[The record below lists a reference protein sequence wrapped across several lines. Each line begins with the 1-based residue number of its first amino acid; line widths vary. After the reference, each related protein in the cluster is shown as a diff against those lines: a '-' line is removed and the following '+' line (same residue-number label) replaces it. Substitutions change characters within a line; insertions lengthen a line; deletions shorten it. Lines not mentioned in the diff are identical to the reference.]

1 MVSENTL
8 VIMSPPHYKDPVMA
22 LTMGAAR
29 AAKAIPMPLPV
40 RRLPPPL
47 HRLLPIVV
55 VFFLLVDDR
64 LIFPAP
70 NVLRPFPLG

>member
-1 MVSENTL
+1 MVSKNTL
-8 VIMSPPHYKDPVMA
+8 VITSPPHYKDPIMA

-47 HRLLPIVV
+47 RRLPIV
-55 VFFLLVDDR
+55 VFFLLVDDH